1 MFEHKNKKHKIARKI
16 IIIVFAIFLVYFV
29 FNYYG
34 INDISKID
42 NISIAES
49 EMIYNND
56 KTDDTNVI
64 SNVTNCVVGV
74 SKLKNTGDTIFVEGG
89 INQMGLGSR
98 NNSFGK
104 WLYINK

>member
-1 MFEHKNKKHKIARKI
+1 MFEHKNKKHKITRKI
-16 IIIVFAIFLVYFV
+16 IIILLAIFLVYFIL
-29 FNYYG
+29 NYYG
-34 INDISKID
+34 ISDVNKMD

-49 EMIYNND
+49 EIIYNNN

-74 SKLKNTGDTIFVEGG
+74 SKLKNTGDTIFVEDG

-98 NNSFGK
+98 NNSFRK